1 MPVKPVELVGIED
14 VLKGLSFINEDL
26 HAKLRAAVK
35 IPMMNI
41 AAKARGF
48 VPAQVLSG
56 WSKPIGTDINYKPFP
71 KYDVR
76 IIRAGIG
83 YNDGENVLQKNGF
96 RVSNYVYN
104 VSGAGRIYETAGR
117 LNPQGRAPFTS
128 INREGA
134 GVVAF
139 KDTRG
144 RSKAR
149 STESYDSNN
158 PFAGYQFVTAMGK
171 LTSQTRFKGQVGGAS
186 RKTKGRL
193 IYKAW
198 AQDNVKVYTAMIDA
212 INATA
217 IKFNKSTEIKKKV
230 A

>member
-14 VLKGLSFINEDL
+14 VLHGLSFIDEDM
-26 HAKLRAAVK
+26 HAKIRIAIKA
-35 IPMMNI
+35 PMMGVANK
-41 AAKARGF
+41 AKGF
-48 VPAQVLSG
+48 VPGQVLSG
-56 WSKPIGTDINYKPFP
+56 WSKPISGDINYKPFP
-71 KYDVR
+71 KYNPAT
-76 IIRAGIG
+76 IRAGIG
-83 YNDGENVLQKNGF
+83 YNDGENQTYKNGF
-96 RVSNYVYN
+96 KVSNYVYN
-104 VSGAGRIYETAGR
+104 VSAAGRIYETAGR

-128 INREGA
+128 IHAEGA
-134 GVVAF
+134 GVVAY

-149 STESYDSNN
+149 STASYDSNN
-158 PFAGYQFVTAMGK
+158 PFAGYQFVTAMGS

-198 AQDNVKVYTAMIDA
+198 SQDSVKVYTAIVDA

-217 IKFNKSTEIKKKV
+217 TKFNKSTQVKKKV

>member
-14 VLKGLSFINEDL
+14 VLHGLSFIDEDMK
-26 HAKLRAAVK
+26 AKIQLAIAP
-35 IPMMNI
+35 PMYAI
-41 AAKARGF
+41 AAKAKGF
-48 VPAQVLSG
+48 VPAKVLSG
-56 WSKPIGTDINYKPFP
+56 WSKPIGADINYKPFP
-71 KYDVR
+71 KYDAGT
-76 IIRAGIG
+76 IRAGIG
-83 YNDGENVLQKNGF
+83 YNAGENKTFKNGF
-96 RVSNYVYN
+96 KVSNYIYN
-104 VSGAGRIYETAGR
+104 VSAAGRIYETAGR

-149 STESYDSNN
+149 STESNDSNN

-198 AQDNVKVYTAMIDA
+198 SQDSVKVYTAIVDA
-212 INATA
+212 INSTAT
-217 IKFNKSTEIKKKV
+217 KFNKSTQVKKKV